1 MESILAILCIVF
13 FAVLTYG
20 LVQSSNITKYHL
32 DDCRTIYIPEEIDLE
47 TAYKSIKGKNL
58 NALKKRA
65 RELGAS
71 KEFVDTFKD
80 EKESKLK
87 LSEYIIRNSISDEHI
102 LLEDVGEK
110 IKKKEADRMGKR
122 INEEVD
128 TMKLTENK
136 MKELSKDLGISL
148 EPKST
153 FKQRLKAI
161 MLEQTSGNKELNNM
175 IQALRKDAGMD

>member
-20 LVQSSNITKYHL
+20 LVQGSNITKYHL

-71 KEFVDTFKD
+71 KIFVDTFKD

-110 IKKKEADRMGKR
+110 IKKKEADRMGQR

-128 TMKLTENK
+128 TMKLTE
-136 MKELSKDLGISL
+136 MKKLSKDLDIPL
-148 EPKST
+148 KPEST